1 MVGKFHKHRIYV
13 DCFGRGWLGGA
24 TTSYHTHKSPLKKHL
39 SNHPLKK
46 LPQNLNEQIKGV
58 GKLKQHK
65 SNIGD
70 MLTHLTS
77 NIDFKNPHLT

>member
-1 MVGKFHKHRIYV
+1 MSIVLAGV
-13 DCFGRGWLGGA
+13 VRGCYYFIPHA
-24 TTSYHTHKSPLKKHL
+24 QKPSKKHL
-39 SNHPLKK
+39 SSRPLKK